1 MVFRFL
7 FLPILLQD
15 RLFEVL
21 RILAMALQNYL
32 FLEEPELLLE
42 LVFFPELFELLLEF
56 EPLPALL
63 EL

>member
-1 MVFRFL
+1 M

-15 RLFEVL
+15 RLFVVL
-21 RILAMALQNYL
+21 RILVMALQNYL